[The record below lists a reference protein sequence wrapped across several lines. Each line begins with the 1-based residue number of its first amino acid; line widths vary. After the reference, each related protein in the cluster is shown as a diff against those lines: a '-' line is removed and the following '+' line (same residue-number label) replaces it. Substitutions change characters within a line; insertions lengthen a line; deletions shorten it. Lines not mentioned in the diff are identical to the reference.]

1 MKDFYNGIAVLE
13 RPISID
19 DEKIYGLLFHT
30 DRKQNE
36 DDLSD
41 YISYLVGVEQ
51 FLKNGGTISSDGDLW
66 NLPDESA
73 SYQCRNGLNRLVAHL
88 MKGVVGFQRL
98 EVGAG
103 IEYEEC
109 EVDDKDSV
117 LVVSPT
123 LIERY
128 TGRTDLTSTTNP
140 TQPNRRY
147 KISIDK

>member
-1 MKDFYNGIAVLE
+1 MKDFYNGIAVLD

-30 DRKQNE
+30 DREPNG
-36 DDLSD
+36 DNLAD
-41 YISYLVGVEQ
+41 YIAYLVGVEQ

-73 SYQCRNGLNRLVAHL
+73 SYQCRNGLKRLVAHL
-88 MKGVVGFQRL
+88 MRGLVGFRRL
-98 EVGAG
+98 EVGTG
-103 IEYEEC
+103 IEYEDD

-128 TGRTDLTSTTNP
+128 TGSTNEPDT
-140 TQPNRRY
+140 T
-147 KISIDK
+147 ISIEK